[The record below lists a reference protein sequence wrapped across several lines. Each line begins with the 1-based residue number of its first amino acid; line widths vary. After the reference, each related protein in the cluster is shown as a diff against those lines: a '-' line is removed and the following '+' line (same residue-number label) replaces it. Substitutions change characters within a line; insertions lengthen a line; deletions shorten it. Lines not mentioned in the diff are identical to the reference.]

1 MKEFH
6 NEPVTLKASAALNK
20 RIECKS
26 KVHSRHRRWAIYELL
41 RADAAERE
49 IKLSNKREN
58 NQNAINA
65 SSGWEPKTNGHEIAQ
80 DKMLII
86 FLAELGWN
94 ERIET

>member
-1 MKEFH
+1 MQVEGAFSSPSLS
-6 NEPVTLKASAALNK
+6 NLWIVAS
-20 RIECKS
+20 S
-26 KVHSRHRRWAIYELL
+26 
-41 RADAAERE
+41 DAAERE